1 VFRRSKVRISPATVL
16 SLIALFVAL
25 GGVSYAAVKINGQN
39 IQNNSI
45 PGAKLMN
52 SAVTNNKVRANS
64 LRANRLT
71 AAARAS
77 LQGARGPQ
85 GAQGPQ
91 GPQGLRG
98 ERGERGESGLSG
110 PQGPQGPAGTAL
122 AYAEVDTMGGA
133 TDPSF
138 VAARTSGFS
147 AVTRADQGVYC
158 LAPTAA
164 VVAQAFSAGSPTRP
178 TVASIELGNTS
189 AAPAGLTVQVR
200 ADAQECVPN
209 RFEVITTSDGN
220 VADDISFTLIV
231 P

>member
-1 VFRRSKVRISPATVL
+1 LFRRLKFRISPGSVL
-16 SLIALFVAL
+16 GLIALFVAL
-25 GGVSYAAVKINGQN
+25 GGVSYAAVKINGAN

-45 PGAKLMN
+45 PGAKLRN
-52 SAVTNNKVRANS
+52 GAVTNNKVRANS
-64 LRANRLT
+64 LQANRLT

-77 LQGARGPQ
+77 LR
-85 GAQGPQ
+85 GAQGPRGAP

-98 ERGERGESGLSG
+98 ERGERGESGPSG
-110 PQGPQGPAGTAL
+110 AQGPQGPAGTAL
-122 AYAEVDTMGGA
+122 AYAEVDTMGG
-133 TDPSF
+133 TDLSF

-189 AAPAGLTVQVR
+189 ADPAGLTVQVR
-200 ADAQECVPN
+200 ADAQECLPN
-209 RFEVITTSDGN
+209 RFEVITTSDG
-220 VADDISFTLIV
+220 VAADDISFTLIV

>member
-1 VFRRSKVRISPATVL
+1 LFRRSKLRISPATVL

-25 GGVSYAAVKINGQN
+25 GGVSYAAVKINGAN

-45 PGAKLMN
+45 PGSKLMN
-52 SAVTNNKVRANS
+52 GAVGNNKVRANS
-64 LRANRLT
+64 LQANRLT
-71 AAARAS
+71 PGARAS

-122 AYAEVDTMGGA
+122 AYAQVDALT
-133 TDPSF
+133 TPEPSF
-138 VAARTSGFS
+138 VAERTSGFS
-147 AVTRADQGVYC
+147 AVVRETDGVYC

-178 TVASIELGNTS
+178 TVAGIELGNTE
-189 AAPAGLTVQVR
+189 ADPAGLTVQVR
-200 ADAQECVPN
+200 ADAESCLADE
-209 RFEVITTSDGN
+209 FEVVTTSAGAP
-220 VADDISFTLIV
+220 VDDISFTLIV

>member
-1 VFRRSKVRISPATVL
+1 VFRRFRPRISPGTAL
-16 SLIALFVAL
+16 GLIALFVAL
-25 GGVSYAAVKINGQN
+25 GGVSYAAVTINGAN

-45 PGAKLMN
+45 PGNKLRN
-52 SAVTNNKVRANS
+52 GAVTNNKVRANS

-71 AAARAS
+71 PGARAN

-85 GAQGPQ
+85 GAPGPQ
-91 GPQGLRG
+91 GPRG
-98 ERGERGESGLSG
+98 ERGERGEAGLSG

-122 AYAEVDTMGGA
+122 AYAEVDTLA
-133 TDPSF
+133 AANPQF
-138 VAARTSGFS
+138 VTARTSGFS

-178 TVASIELGNTS
+178 TVASIELGNT
-189 AAPAGLTVQVR
+189 AAASAGLTVQVR
-200 ADAQECVPN
+200 ADSENCLPN
-209 RFEVITTSDGN
+209 RFEVVTTSDGS